1 MQVSGYAITTAGLL
15 SRTAK
20 PVSTIAVLVRR
31 IEQYQGLSGSEWSSP
46 SMNPLPI
53 EALRARPRVVLPTP
67 IGPLRKSACFGDAV
81 MRINYRTTNVIV
93 IVRDMIERDEWKTD
107 HQNNRSRLVPRPVDA
122 AAPRRSPPASTD
134 PYRR

>member
-20 PVSTIAVLVRR
+20 PVSTTAILVRR

-46 SMNPLPI
+46 SMKPVPI

-67 IGPLRKSACFGDAV
+67 IGPLKKIACFGDAV
-81 MRINYRTTNVIV
+81 MRIGYLDTKQSWQVS
-93 IVRDMIERDEWKTD
+93 VRCPQRAHK
-107 HQNNRSRLVPRPVDA
+107 
-122 AAPRRSPPASTD
+122 
-134 PYRR
+134 